1 LHERPEATPHQLL
14 TPTQQTIVHF
24 ARQDLTTA
32 RSADLGSI
40 EAASLILLVERM
52 RHRLG
57 SVLEVIDEV
66 ATASGGA

>member
-1 LHERPEATPHQLL
+1 MNEPL
-14 TPTQQTIVHF
+14 TPTQQTIVDF
-24 ARQDLTTA
+24 ARRDLATA
-32 RSADLGSI
+32 RASDLGSI

-66 ATASGGA
+66 ATASG